1 LKVKNLKI
9 EIRPLESFV
18 EETIS
23 AFKDVQAGKSATP
36 KGALVFPDVKILRKV
51 LSEKRLELLRT
62 IKNKNPDSIYELA
75 KLLDRPLRAVQH
87 DVKVLSELGLIE
99 VKKIETK
106 PREKAK
112 PSVPYRRIT
121 IEIGI

>member
-1 LKVKNLKI
+1 MRIKNLKI
-9 EIRPLESFV
+9 EIRPLDSFV
-18 EETIS
+18 EETIR
-23 AFKDVQAGKSATP
+23 AFEDVQGGKGIAP
-36 KGALVFPDVKILRKV
+36 REALIFPDVRTLRKV

-62 IKNKNPDSIYELA
+62 VKNKKPDSIYELA

-99 VKKIETK
+99 VERTRRK
-106 PREKAK
+106 PRDKVR